1 MMRAGG
7 VEPEQLGVEGLSFRV
22 EGESLHAI
30 VARGE
35 ANSFSTQMTR
45 TLAEAAGLG
54 AADPRLRFLRIQA
67 RGDAFCLGRDREG
80 ETPDELREVA
90 GGIVNLLRALRETS
104 LIVICEVGGDAAG
117 FGVGLVAASD
127 VAVGSEDARFWFP
140 ELEAG
145 LAPTIVLSWLART
158 LPRKQAF
165 ELVATGRRIAAEE
178 ALRHGLLTEV
188 VPPDAVGPTAERWV
202 GRLTELEDLALRDV
216 KAFLDRATS
225 AGDRELGRSAA
236 ELLALGSLRLRHR
249 A

>member
-1 MMRAGG
+1 MTPGGG
-7 VEPEQLGVEGLSFRV
+7 VEPGELGVEGLSFRV

-45 TLAEAAGLG
+45 SLAEAAVLG

-90 GGIVNLLRALRETS
+90 AGIVNLLRALRETS
-104 LIVICEVGGDAAG
+104 LIVSCEVGGDAAG
-117 FGVGLVAASD
+117 FGVGLVAAAD
-127 VAVGSEDARFWFP
+127 VAIASGRARFWFP

-145 LAPTIVLSWLART
+145 LPPTVVLSWLARM
-158 LPRKQAF
+158 LPRKRAF
-165 ELVATGRRIAAEE
+165 ELVATGRRMAADE

-188 VPPDAVGPTAERWV
+188 VPPDAVGLAAERWV
-202 GRLTELEDLALRDV
+202 GWLTGLDDLALRDV
-216 KAFLDRATS
+216 KAFLDRAIS
-225 AGDRELGRSAA
+225 AGDRELGQSAA
-236 ELLALGSLRLRHR
+236 ELLALGSLRLQHR